1 MTITFE
7 ESQRL
12 IKSILGKMSG
22 LNKSRNKFMV
32 HVLGLYLSI
41 KGRINFLQ
49 MARYGTYRESSYRN
63 NFAKDFD
70 FEAFNKVNIEQHTSL
85 ERIVVFDPSYISKS
99 GKHTYGTG
107 KFWSGCAQKVSWGLE
122 IGELAIVDIANQTAL
137 HYYCEQ
143 TPSKHALQQK
153 GWNVIDHYAHLLTGR
168 MDKLTQLASHL
179 VVDGYFAKVSFFD
192 KVLAGQQPLPLI
204 TKLRNDAALYYLYQG
219 PPTGKPG
226 RPKFYDGKVDW
237 KALRP
242 EHWNLYEAKPEDSST
257 TRWEHTKIF
266 SAIVYSKSLQR
277 KLKVVCL
284 QKRNKEAVWKI
295 DKVYASTDL
304 GLAAEKIIQYYQL
317 RFQAEFPFRDAKQ
330 YVGLNHCQARDK
342 DKLHF
347 HFNAC
352 LTAVSIA
359 KTTHWLALP
368 KEQRGAF
375 SIADVKTWY
384 YNELILDHFLSI
396 FQIDPEMAK
405 NNPHLQ
411 QLLTFGAIAA

>member
-1 MTITFE
+1 
-7 ESQRL
+7 
-12 IKSILGKMSG
+12 
-22 LNKSRNKFMV
+22 MV

-49 MARYGTYRESSYRN
+49 MERYGTYRESSYRN
-63 NFAKDFD
+63 NFEKDFD
-70 FEAFNKVNIEQHTSL
+70 FETFNKINIEQNTCL
-85 ERIVVFDPSYISKS
+85 ERILVFDPSYISKS
-99 GKHTYGTG
+99 GKHTYGAG
-107 KFWSGCAQKVSWGLE
+107 RFWSGCAQRVEWGLE

-143 TPSKHALQQK
+143 TPSKGQLQQK
-153 GWNVIDHYAHLLTGR
+153 GWNLIDHYASLLTCR

-179 VVDGYFAKVSFFD
+179 VVDGYFAKVGFFD
-192 KVLAGQQPLPLI
+192 KVLAGQHPLPLI
-204 TKLRNDAALYYLYQG
+204 TKLRKDAALYYLYQG

-242 EHWNLYEAKPEDSST
+242 DHWDLDEAKEDT
-257 TRWEHTKIF
+257 QVF

-284 QKRNKEAVWKI
+284 QKPKQEAGWKT

-317 RFQAEFPFRDAKQ
+317 RFQVEFPFRDAKQ
-330 YVGLNHCQARDK
+330 YLGLNHCQARDE

-375 SIADVKTWY
+375 SIANVKTLY
-384 YNELILDHFLSI
+384 FNELILDRFLSI
-396 FQIDPEMAK
+396 FQIDPDMAK

-411 QLLTFGAIAA
+411 RLLVFGTIAA